1 MRVSLRWIANI
12 RTATMPCRA
21 FAFVAGLAAASLLA
35 LPAAGKTLRYAS
47 QDDPQTVDPHSAN
60 LLVTSRVVSQIYEP
74 LVWRD
79 DKWKPIPWLATSW
92 QMVNDKTWRF
102 KLREGVKFHDG
113 ATLTADDV
121 VFSTER
127 ALSPTSQMRTAIQGI
142 VAAKK
147 IDALTVE
154 FQLAEPNPALLSHL
168 TNFRIMNKAW
178 AEKNNAVRPQDYKA
192 KEDTFSARN
201 ANGTGAFKLVEWS
214 PDVRVRMVRHD
225 DWWGFPAK
233 MGNTNLTEVV
243 MLPIK
248 SPATRLAALVSG
260 EVDIVIDPPTQD
272 VQRLK
277 RAPHLKVVE
286 GNEIRVQYLAFDMHR
301 DELIYGSEKKKNPF
315 KDLRVRQAVYHAI
328 DIDII
333 KNKVMRGMARA
344 TGTVVTPEVI
354 GYDASV
360 DQRLPYDLA
369 KAKKLLAEAG
379 YPKGFDVTLDCGNN
393 QPAADICQAVAVML
407 NQAGIRVKPNIVVQ
421 SAFFPKIEKYD
432 TSFYLLSWGGGV
444 TADSAY
450 TLNLLL
456 HSVGQKGEGD
466 FNMGRWVNKEVD
478 ALIKLIRSESDTT
491 KRNANIREAL
501 AITARELPVIPLHQQ
516 RIPWV
521 MKQNVDAWFSPV
533 NTVYFYKTR
542 LN

>member
-12 RTATMPCRA
+12 RTATLPCLLG
-21 FAFVAGLAAASLLA
+21 GLVAASLLA
-35 LPAAGKTLRYAS
+35 LPADAKTLRYAS

-113 ATLTADDV
+113 AVLSADDV

-154 FQLAEPNPALLSHL
+154 FQLSEPNPALLSHL

-201 ANGTGAFKLVEWS
+201 ANGTGTFKLVEWS

-301 DELIYGSEKKKNPF
+301 DELIYGSEKQKNPF
-315 KDLRVRQAVYHAI
+315 KDIRVRQAVYHAV

-333 KNKVMRGMARA
+333 KNKVMRGMARP
-344 TGTVVTPEVI
+344 TGTMVTPEVI

-360 DQRLPYDLA
+360 DKRLPYDLA

-456 HSVGQKGEGD
+456 HSIGQKGEGD
-466 FNMGRWVNKEVD
+466 FNMGRWVNKDVD
-478 ALIKLIRSESDTT
+478 ALIKSIRSESDTK
-491 KRNANIREAL
+491 KRDANIREAL